1 MPNDRSEYLK
11 AYRQSYK
18 TRHKRV
24 TVVYTADEFKK
35 VEADAKS
42 AQMPVTSLVRAR
54 SLDAEPII
62 APSSVY
68 ENGESAEKQLIFLLR
83 NIANNINQMAYHS
96 NRLRMVLDENEPLLA
111 LQQLEDEV
119 RAFLRKR
126 SSHDR

>member
-1 MPNDRSEYLK
+1 MPTDRSEYLK

-35 VEADAKS
+35 IEADAKA
-42 AQMPVTSLVRAR
+42 AQMPITALVRAR

-62 APSSVY
+62 APSPTHDN
-68 ENGESAEKQLIFLLR
+68 EESAERQLVFLLR

-111 LQQLEDEV
+111 LQQLEEDV
-119 RAFLRKR
+119 RAFLRR
-126 SSHDR
+126 RSHDH

>member
-11 AYRQSYK
+11 AYRQLYK

-24 TVVYTADEFKK
+24 TVVYTVDEFKK
-35 VEADAKS
+35 IDADSKAAKI
-42 AQMPVTSLVRAR
+42 PVTSLVRAR
-54 SLDAEPII
+54 SLEAEPIR
-62 APSSVY
+62 APSPVS
-68 ENGESAEKQLIFLLR
+68 ENGESAEKQIIFLLR

-119 RAFLRKR
+119 RAFLRKH
-126 SSHDR
+126 SHDY

>member
-1 MPNDRSEYLK
+1 MPTDRSEYLK

-35 VEADAKS
+35 IEADAKS
-42 AQMPVTSLVRAR
+42 AQMSITALVRAR

-62 APSSVY
+62 APSPVE
-68 ENGESAEKQLIFLLR
+68 ENEESAERQLIFLLR

-111 LQQLEDEV
+111 LQQLEEDV
-119 RAFLRKR
+119 RAFLRSR
-126 SSHDR
+126 SHDH